1 MLTDTNNVNTERH
14 PALVIDKTV
23 YLPVYDRPRTSKAWI
38 GPCGNIYSSEYLA
51 AQGARVEMLELW
63 PRQWVKELI
72 RGFSG
77 INSNAT
83 TGEIRKAYEKA
94 LGVI

>member
-1 MLTDTNNVNTERH
+1 MLNTMLTPGTERH
-14 PALVIDKTV
+14 PALVIDKTI
-23 YLPVYDRPRTSKAWI
+23 YLPVYDRPKTSKSWV
-38 GPCGNIYSSEYLA
+38 GPCGGSYSSEYLA
-51 AQGARVEMLELW
+51 SQGARVEMLELW

-83 TGEIRKAYEKA
+83 IGEIGRAH
-94 LGVI
+94 V